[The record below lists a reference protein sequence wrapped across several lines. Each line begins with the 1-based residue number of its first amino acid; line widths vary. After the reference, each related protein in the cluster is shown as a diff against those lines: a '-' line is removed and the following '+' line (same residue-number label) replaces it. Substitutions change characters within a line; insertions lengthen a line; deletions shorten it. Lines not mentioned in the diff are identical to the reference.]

1 MAKQQSI
8 KDKIISKSNTPKE
21 VKKQKCFGFSES
33 TKRQFSV
40 FLPFCAVLVLVIL
53 IQSLLIQLVYLQP
66 LQNNIEDAI
75 WGKYQ
80 QYLQSIAYGD
90 KVTIMLSYQRVVTP
104 IQSISLFVKKLV
116 VNKVNLADLANW
128 NPDQTNSY
136 SYRQMQS
143 SQPNFRN
150 VNDFTAA
157 DLCPFD
163 SFYNDNQGSSTVQE
177 YKRRQY
183 FGWSNWQQNIWE
195 SLTEEQR
202 DYLLYVDMAM
212 SVGKII
218 YYNQKFEAIQKYS
231 FYSAR
236 EQDDT
241 WYGFHPGERLMSKG
255 KLWNTKE
262 FGGPFS
268 CNMQSNGG
276 YLEYQLPKSDYFNG
290 YDFNRQ
296 PCAKTNQGT
305 CQCPYYTQN
314 RKFPIVWRCRP
325 WYLASAQ
332 NAYITFADAYT
343 DVNTGQLITT
353 CSFKVVTQQV
363 NTIDDENQQSPYM
376 IQSIDLTLG
385 NLQSMYGKGDVNQ
398 EYSYLVAPLTF
409 NYDTNV
415 GHYNYTAFYHP
426 LNNGTKQT
434 ILYLEFANSSNQDEE
449 VKLYKTQTAFM
460 LNENIRED
468 GCSLFSSSP
477 SSGIDNEDSS
487 SSSSSQQQSDN
498 IKGMYIQKNG
508 TNFYTIF
515 STIKVCYG
523 NLQQQKS
530 LVVGYLAR
538 AISEDRKYQLT
549 QTIRN
554 NLQFM
559 QMVIILTLIG
569 CFLIIFT
576 ILFFVLQK
584 FLKYN
589 FEEPIQILSKVIMEA
604 GPQEIH
610 QLQNAIESGQV
621 RTQLELKN
629 LLSAINNVV
638 IGVQKKVQ
646 QDLDDNNSN
655 SNDDQLQEIIFKDA
669 LQTFQTVEHK
679 LGMGMCLNNIGNI
692 YMRKGDYKTALKL
705 YKSAFLLSQEQ
716 YKEEIKQ
723 NQDDQQHK
731 NNHEFLITDS
741 TKRNFMRIYACR
753 QYQIGCT
760 LLKAAICSIKKY
772 DTVIENQINQIIYEE
787 TSANQLILNERI
799 VSDEDHN
806 RTENN
811 NYLIKSEASQ
821 QINDANFSQNRNL
834 LQPSIKNLEEK
845 DRESPIVKKRLK
857 NKKSNTEIS
866 TQKIATFKNL
876 NAVKEQSQEE
886 IYPKN
891 VIKSDKRKKT
901 LIKIN
906 EQHQNPPNQNQE
918 KDEIQSNEIVKRISQ
933 GMKNSGYENENVF
946 SDRYYQKVQHKLN
959 NSQENQGNPVLMNQ
973 GVIFD
978 DKNSYLMQA
987 YDLFFDVKSIFDKL
1001 GDYCSQNQYYEAYEY
1016 YSLSIINLLKLA
1028 QCQLLLGC
1036 RNFVVKELLNQA
1048 KEQIQ
1053 LKVKRFQNS
1062 YANTIPQDVL
1072 LQKYYLLKA
1081 QLRITEENYP
1091 KCLKNLLQS
1100 INFCFD
1106 LRSSHESQI
1115 NQTLERYHFYDPLE
1129 SLQCV
1134 EILQALIKR
1143 EKINLSA
1150 SQRQCLEKDYF
1161 NLNDQCKKI
1170 CEPYFFEVFFKEPQ
1184 QQNVQPME
1192 LPQL

>member
-8 KDKIISKSNTPKE
+8 KNKIISKANTPKE
-21 VKKQKCFGFSES
+21 KKKEKCYNCSES
-33 TKRQFSV
+33 MKRQFSV
-40 FLPFCAVLVLVIL
+40 FFPFCVVLVLVIL

-66 LQNNIEDAI
+66 LQTNIEDAI

-90 KVTIMLSYQRVVTP
+90 KITIMLSYQRVVTP
-104 IQSISLFVKKLV
+104 IQSISLFLKKLV
-116 VNKVNLADLANW
+116 VDKVSLADLANW

-136 SYRQMQS
+136 SFRQTQS
-143 SQPNFRN
+143 AQPNFRN

-163 SFYNDNQGSSTVQE
+163 AFYNDNKGSKVVQE
-177 YKRRQY
+177 YKKRQY

-202 DYLLYVDMAM
+202 DYLLYVDTAM

-218 YYNQKFEAIQKYS
+218 YYNQNFEAIQKYS

-236 EQDDT
+236 DSDDT
-241 WYGFHPGERLMSKG
+241 WYGFHPGERLMSSG
-255 KLWNTKE
+255 KLWNTKN

-268 CNMQSNGG
+268 CNLQSNGQ
-276 YLEYQLPKSDYFNG
+276 YLEYQLPKEDYFSG
-290 YDFNRQ
+290 YDYNHQ
-296 PCAKTNQGT
+296 PCSKTSQGT
-305 CQCPYYTQN
+305 CQCPYYNQN

-325 WYLASAQ
+325 WYLASAK

-363 NTIDDENQQSPYM
+363 NTIDDENQQPAYM

-385 NLQSMYGKGDVNQ
+385 NLQTMYGQGDVNQ
-398 EYSYLVAPLTF
+398 EYSYLVAPQTF

-415 GHYNYTAFYHP
+415 GYYNYTAFYHP

-434 ILYLEFANSSNQDEE
+434 IIYLEFANSSNKDEE
-449 VKLYKTQTAFM
+449 IRQYQAQTAFM
-460 LNENIRED
+460 LNPNIRED
-468 GCSLFSSSP
+468 GCSLFSSSS

-487 SSSSSQQQSDN
+487 SSSSSQQQSDSKQGIY
-498 IKGMYIQKNG
+498 IKKNG
-508 TNFYTIF
+508 TTFYTMF

-530 LVVGYLAR
+530 LIVGYLAR

-549 QTIRN
+549 KTIRN
-554 NLQFM
+554 NLQSM
-559 QMVIILTLIG
+559 QMVIILSLVG
-569 CFLIIFT
+569 CFFIIFT
-576 ILFFVLQK
+576 VLFFVLQK

-589 FEEPIQILSKVIMEA
+589 FEEPISILSEVIMEA

-610 QLQNAIESGQV
+610 QLQNAIEKGQV
-621 RTQLELKN
+621 RTQYELKN

-646 QDLDDNNSN
+646 QDLEDNNSN
-655 SNDDQLQEIIFKDA
+655 DDEQLQEIIFKDA

-753 QYQIGCT
+753 QYQMGCT
-760 LLKAAICSIKKY
+760 LLKSAISSMKRY

-787 TSANQLILNERI
+787 ASANQLLLNDRI

-806 RTENN
+806 RTENHN
-811 NYLIKSEASQ
+811 LMKSEFSQ
-821 QINDANFSQNRNL
+821 QIQDANFSQNRNL
-834 LQPSIKNLEEK
+834 LLPSIRNIEVK
-845 DRESPIVKKRLK
+845 DKESPVIQRRLK

-866 TQKIATFKNL
+866 SQKVATFKNL
-876 NAVKEQSQEE
+876 NAVKQQSEEE

-891 VIKSDKRKKT
+891 AIKSNTRKKT

-906 EQHQNPPNQNQE
+906 EQHQTAPNQNQE
-918 KDEIQSNEIVKRISQ
+918 QDEIEIVKRISQ

-959 NSQENQGNPVLMNQ
+959 NSNENQKNKVLINQ
-973 GVIFD
+973 EVIFD

-1053 LKVKRFQNS
+1053 LKVKRFQNF
-1062 YANTIPQDVL
+1062 YVNTIPQDIL

-1081 QLRITEENYP
+1081 QLRISEENYP

-1106 LRSSHESQI
+1106 MRSSHESQI
-1115 NQTLERYHFYDPLE
+1115 NQTLERFHFYDPIE

-1134 EILQALIKR
+1134 EMLQQLIKR
-1143 EKINLSA
+1143 EKINLTVQ
-1150 SQRQCLEKDYF
+1150 QRLSLEKDY
-1161 NLNDQCKKI
+1161 NYLNEQCKKI
-1170 CEPYFFEVFFKEPQ
+1170 CEPYFFEVFFKDSQ
-1184 QQNVQPME
+1184 QQNAYQIEQP
-1192 LPQL
+1192 QQ